1 VSSASEGEIAFLD
14 TNIFIRYLT
23 RDDPDKAAR
32 AYALLLEVERGERLV
47 MTTEAVLTEVVHVL
61 SSKALY
67 NVPRQII
74 RQRLYDLLAL
84 SGLRL
89 RDKRTYRRALDLYA
103 QQNLDFV
110 DCLIVAQ
117 MERAKVAAL
126 ISFDRGFDWIPGITR
141 VEP

>member
-1 VSSASEGEIAFLD
+1 MSSASESEIAFLD

-47 MTTEAVLTEVVHVL
+47 MTTEAVLTEVVHAL

-67 NVPRQII
+67 NVPRPII
-74 RQRLYDLLAL
+74 RQRLYDLLGL

-89 RDKRTYRRALDLYA
+89 RDKRVYRRALDLYV
-103 QQNLDFV
+103 QRNLDFV

-117 MERAKVAAL
+117 MERAKVATL
-126 ISFDRGFDWIPGITR
+126 ISFDRGFDRIPGITR

>member
-1 VSSASEGEIAFLD
+1 MSSASEREIAFLD

-23 RDDPDKAAR
+23 QDDPDKAAQ
-32 AYALLLEVERGERLV
+32 AYAVLQEVERGERLV

-67 NVPRQII
+67 NVPRSII
-74 RQRLYDLLAL
+74 RQRLYDLLSL

-89 RDKRTYRRALDLYA
+89 REKRTYRRALDLYA

-117 MERAKVAAL
+117 MERAKVVTL
-126 ISFDRGFDWIPGITR
+126 ISFDRGFDRIPGITR
-141 VEP
+141 VES